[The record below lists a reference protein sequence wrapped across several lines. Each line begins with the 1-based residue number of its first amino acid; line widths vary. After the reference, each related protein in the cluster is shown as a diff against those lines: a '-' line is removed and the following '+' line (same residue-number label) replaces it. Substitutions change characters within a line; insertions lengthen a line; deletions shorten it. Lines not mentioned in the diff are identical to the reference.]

1 MHRSADA
8 CRLSAADT
16 HPNTARI
23 RSTSMPNQP
32 PYPPSHG
39 SGDRNENPVADTDAK
54 LQKERDEKIDEGE
67 KRRKKDADRD
77 EGHR

>member
-1 MHRSADA
+1 
-8 CRLSAADT
+8 
-16 HPNTARI
+16 
-23 RSTSMPNQP
+23 MPNQP
-32 PYPPSHG
+32 PYPPRHG

-54 LQKERDEKIDEGE
+54 LQKERDEKIDEGD